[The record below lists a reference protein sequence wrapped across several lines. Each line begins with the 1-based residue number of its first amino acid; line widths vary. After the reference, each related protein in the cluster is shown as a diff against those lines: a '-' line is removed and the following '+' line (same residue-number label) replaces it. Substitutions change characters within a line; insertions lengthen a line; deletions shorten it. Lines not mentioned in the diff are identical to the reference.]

1 MKKLW
6 LKFKKGWVCY
16 FDFLHNTPY
25 GQIISKM
32 QTVIIF
38 M

>member
-6 LKFKKGWVCY
+6 LKLKKWVCY

-25 GQIISKM
+25 GQIISKI

>member
-6 LKFKKGWVCY
+6 LKLKKGWVCY
-16 FDFLHNTPY
+16 FDFLHNTSY
-25 GQIISKM
+25 GQIISKI